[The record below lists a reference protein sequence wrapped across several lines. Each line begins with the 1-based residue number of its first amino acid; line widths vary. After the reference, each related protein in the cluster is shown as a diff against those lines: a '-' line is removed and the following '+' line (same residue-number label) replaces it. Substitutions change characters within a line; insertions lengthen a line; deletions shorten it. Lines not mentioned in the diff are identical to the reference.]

1 MQSDPGNDEL
11 VEKMARAIY
20 EAWCEVHKVSD
31 TSMPWEE
38 IDAEER
44 EACFFE
50 ALAALSVARP
60 AIKEECARVAEKGKD
75 SDPIDDFDTGWN
87 AGLCDAA
94 AAIRAM
100 E

>member
-50 ALAALSVARP
+50 ARAALSVARP
-60 AIKEECARVAEKGKD
+60 AIKEECAEKVKGQRLIWNKGTSAYTALTDAE
-75 SDPIDDFDTGWN
+75 
-87 AGLCDAA
+87 
-94 AAIRAM
+94 AAIRAV

>member
-1 MQSDPGNDEL
+1 MVHDEM
-11 VEKMARAIY
+11 VEKVARAIY

-50 ALAALSVARP
+50 ARAALSVARQ
-60 AIKEECARVAEKGKD
+60 AIREECAEAVKSKLFNRSCCCSFEAE
-75 SDPIDDFDTGWN
+75 
-87 AGLCDAA
+87 
-94 AAIRAM
+94 AAIRAV

>member
-1 MQSDPGNDEL
+1 MEEGLSMVHDEM
-11 VEKMARAIY
+11 VEKVARAIY

-44 EACFFE
+44 EACIFE
-50 ALAALSVARP
+50 AR
-60 AIKEECARVAEKGKD
+60 
-75 SDPIDDFDTGWN
+75 
-87 AGLCDAA
+87 

>member
-1 MQSDPGNDEL
+1 MQSDPGNHEL

-50 ALAALSVARP
+50 ARATLSVARP
-60 AIKEECARVAEKGKD
+60 AIKEECV
-75 SDPIDDFDTGWN
+75 
-87 AGLCDAA
+87 DAVFEVGDHA
-94 AAIRAM
+94 SASAYADAIRAM
-100 E
+100 K